1 MNTFFRKFIGTVIIF
16 MSLLISLPDD
26 PKANYIYGGTCM
38 EFLETFQSTY
48 FKRTDIE
55 IGDYEKHQLEDGTYI
70 YYLDLLPEEKESFV
84 RMYMN
89 TGRDNDYLQSVS
101 IFYKA
106 DDKLSRDRART
117 AMLITYVAAGMTSEE
132 LEVMKQNKKVNIKA
146 TDITMHI
153 TLREGDDVNLLNHVM
168 PGKSFLI
175 YLD

>member
-1 MNTFFRKFIGTVIIF
+1 MEKFFRELIGIVIILISF
-16 MSLLISLPDD
+16 LISLPGNAQ
-26 PKANYIYGGTCM
+26 ANYIYGGTCM

-48 FKRTDIE
+48 FKMTDIE

-84 RMYMN
+84 KMYIN
-89 TGRDNDYLQSVS
+89 TGRDNDYVHSVS

-117 AMLITYVAAGMTSEE
+117 AMFITCVAAGMTSEE
-132 LEVMKQNKKVNIKA
+132 FKVMTQNKKVNIKA
-146 TDITMHI
+146 TGINMHI
-153 TLREGDDVNLLNHVM
+153 ALREGDDVKLLNYII